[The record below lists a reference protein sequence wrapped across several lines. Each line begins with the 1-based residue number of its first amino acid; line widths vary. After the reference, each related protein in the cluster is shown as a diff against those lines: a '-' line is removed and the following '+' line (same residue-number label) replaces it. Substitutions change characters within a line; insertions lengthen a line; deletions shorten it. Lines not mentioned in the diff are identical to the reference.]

1 MIDFN
6 SIEQLEGS
14 TYKGYVLDPEKA
26 TQVLLSL
33 VVLTLVTFRN

>member
-14 TYKGYVLDPEKA
+14 TYKGYVLDPEK
-26 TQVLLSL
+26 SNSG
-33 VVLTLVTFRN
+33 VTIACGFDIGHV